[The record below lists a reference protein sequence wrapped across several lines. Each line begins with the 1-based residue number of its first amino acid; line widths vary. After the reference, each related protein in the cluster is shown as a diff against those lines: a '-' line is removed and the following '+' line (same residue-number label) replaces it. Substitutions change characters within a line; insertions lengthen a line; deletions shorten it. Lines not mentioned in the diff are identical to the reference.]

1 MDTKTILTSATVTGL
16 LLTALPTLASPEA
29 IVIER
34 QGSQVTEHLSKAA
47 ELSFTPIEGSI
58 IPIAKNYTPFQLP
71 EFYNS
76 ERRHWSDH
84 LGQPVRVEHKSRD
97 LSLEG
102 TLEAVNDRYF
112 TLSVKRVAGNY
123 PISDFYL
130 IPTLAASKSRTAL
143 NYQGLLTYQT
153 SDILWQPELTMI
165 IDEQDVTLVQQAN
178 IQNHSSQD
186 VDLSSAL
193 LHYNQKQNV
202 ARPMLMKSTMAS
214 DMSLERSAPATEYS
228 HSEIT
233 LELEQLALP
242 AASQTLVDLG
252 KTSSRISNRSNV
264 STVYSYPSSSK
275 LPLSF
280 QQQIR
285 FDSPKDLIP
294 GHYQTLWHK
303 KPYYLKGNPVTLQ
316 DTREGAEVEVMLN
329 RSLDLSGDITLIT
342 ESHKQQSTTQT
353 WELTLKNLSKQPQ
366 NYAITHRLEAPIREL
381 SLRSL
386 EQIDAQSVALQGT
399 IAPNTTYQVRYTAE
413 LTHTK

>member
-16 LLTALPTLASPEA
+16 LLTSISALAAPEA

-34 QGSQVTEHLSKAA
+34 NGSQVTEKLSNAA
-47 ELSFTPIEGSI
+47 ELSFTPVAGTI
-58 IPIAKNYTPFQLP
+58 IPIGKNYAPFQLP
-71 EFYNS
+71 ELYDT
-76 ERRHWSDH
+76 ERRNWSDH

-112 TLSVKRVAGNY
+112 TLSVKRVSANY
-123 PISDFYL
+123 PLNDFYL
-130 IPTLAASKSRTAL
+130 VPSLAASKSRSTL

-153 SDILWQPELTMI
+153 SDIHWQPELTMI
-165 IDEQDVTLVQQAN
+165 IDDQDITLVQQAN
-178 IQNHSSQD
+178 IQNNSSID
-186 VDLSSAL
+186 VELNSAL
-193 LHYNQKQNV
+193 LHYNQNSNV
-202 ARPMLMKSTMAS
+202 IRPMMMKGAMAS

-228 HSEIT
+228 DSEIT
-233 LELEQLALP
+233 LELTKLALP

-252 KTSSRISNRSNV
+252 KTNSRISSRSNV

-275 LPLSF
+275 LNLSF
-280 QQQIR
+280 TQQIR

-294 GHYQTLWHK
+294 GVYQTLWHK
-303 KPYYLKGNPVTLQ
+303 KPYYLQGNPVALQ

-329 RSLDLSGDITLIT
+329 RSLDLTGDITLLT
-342 ESHKQQSTTQT
+342 ESQSKQGPTQT

-386 EQIDAQSVALQGT
+386 EQIDAQSVALKGS
-399 IAPNTTYQVRYTAE
+399 IAPNTTYQIRYTVE
-413 LTHTK
+413 LDQPK